1 MANLQRAKKRA
12 FRACYHNLHF
22 GLKSNLECV
31 LMKFYHIHL
40 ITTEV
45 KEKKSVDALLNEL
58 QGQLEAG
65 NENVY
70 EKVMTQLKDI
80 PALQYLSENMRKR
93 FNEEIGFEHF
103 PSVSENCSDGPAI
116 STDSGQVT
124 STTCIL
130 DDSLYPLPTPVSMQ
144 EQEELLKK
152 TSKLDIEQPVNYLS
166 NGGRGRFATEE
177 DHKRKIA
184 TLEENLKKTKEE
196 LNQLREDFSMATKFH
211 NDATKRYEEDISTGQ
226 GTASL
231 LHELYD
237 RSGIRAKE
245 MNDLQSRSLVIQRR
259 SSEIKRHNTF
269 LETEAEKLK
278 RVKFVLESKN
288 KELTYMLQ
296 QEKEETE
303 KKEVIIQ
310 GNKLDLQKQEQEIR
324 DLKDRIEILEQSVAN
339 DKQEM
344 TSLQETLSK
353 KTVECVM
360 EGDEHVTK

>member
-12 FRACYHNLHF
+12 FQACYHDLHF

-65 NENVY
+65 NISVY

-80 PALQYLSENMRKR
+80 PPLQYLSENMRKR

-103 PSVSENCSDGPAI
+103 PSVSENCSDGLAI

-124 STTCIL
+124 STTCIPG
-130 DDSLYPLPTPVSMQ
+130 DSLYPPLTPVSTQ
-144 EQEELLKK
+144 EQELLKK
-152 TSKLDIEQPVNYLS
+152 TSKLDVEQPVNYLS
-166 NGGRGRFATEE
+166 NGGRGRFVTEE
-177 DHKRKIA
+177 DHKIKIA
-184 TLEENLKKTKEE
+184 ALEENLKKTKEE
-196 LNQLREDFSMATKFH
+196 LNQLREDFNMVTKFH
-211 NDATKRYEEDISTGQ
+211 NDATKRYEEDISTGR

-237 RSGIRAKE
+237 RSGNRAKE
-245 MNDLQSRSLVIQRR
+245 LNDLQSRSLVMQRR
-259 SSEIKRHNTF
+259 SSEIKRQNSF
-269 LETEAEKLK
+269 LETEVEKLK
-278 RVKFVLESKN
+278 KSEVVSESKIN
-288 KELTYMLQ
+288 ELTFMLQ
-296 QEKEETE
+296 QEKKEIE
-303 KKEVIIQ
+303 KKEVVIQ

-324 DLKDRIEILEQSVAN
+324 DLKDRIEILEQYS
-339 DKQEM
+339 KFIITIS
-344 TSLQETLSK
+344 TSSIIFMFQNTETK
-353 KTVECVM
+353 N
-360 EGDEHVTK
+360 